1 MNFNELSDEELDAI
15 IASGELPSEVAPVA
29 PQAKQVP
36 ENWRPLSRPHAAPE
50 APRPDMTM
58 GMSTPHLMAAGAGG
72 ELDAILQGIKEKG
85 QLAFAPEGKAGEDL
99 IARINADRA
108 ERARINEML
117 YSNPAAV
124 AGQLGARVIPAM
136 AAPARLPA
144 QVALE
149 GALDFAKPG
158 GQKVS
163 GIGSELAGSA
173 LHGAIGAGT
182 AYGIGKAINTLG
194 RAAGAKAGRMTPKG
208 EEAMKTSGAAERLG
222 LPPTTIGQL
231 APQGA
236 VGQVERNLPGYG
248 ARVVEQARALER
260 ATGGERVPGIFDKGA
275 AYMQELTD
283 AARNRLAM
291 GAGKYK
297 SVDVHVAEKGL
308 AGYQPKYTANMITNT
323 GNPGYPRAQELLE
336 KYGWDI
342 SPVVGMR
349 PKQFSD
355 TQLPLSTYHEM
366 RVATNRSL
374 AKVNRML
381 DGPMPT
387 AEDRLAKKY
396 LSDLKTAL
404 DSDAERWAKQN
415 AGNAEA
421 MELYKDATKYYR
433 EVVAPTILD
442 NPLASKLLSKTRG
455 FATGDEALRASLS
468 TAGKPR
474 VDLLRPT
481 MSQRGE
487 DITQVLRNLPDVTEA
502 AISGKLPESA
512 TFDPL
517 RLAAAATGHPIGAA
531 EALLSRVPGL
541 SALSAS
547 PLAKR
552 LYFAENI
559 LEGSRPNLNR
569 VGQAPLRD
577 LLPRELPRQGTLPR
591 AVWGVAQYPQEK
603 VESKVKRVVGMK

>member
-1 MNFNELSDEELDAI
+1 MDLSNYTDEELDALI
-15 IASGELPSEVAPVA
+15 EGKGEEPTHT
-29 PQAKQVP
+29 VP
-36 ENWRPLSRPHAAPE
+36 ENWRPLSRPHASAA
-50 APRPDMTM
+50 APRPDTTM
-58 GMSTPHLMAAGAGG
+58 GMSTPQLIAAGAGG
-72 ELDAILQGIKEKG
+72 ELNAILQGIKEKG
-85 QLAFAPEGKAGEDL
+85 QLVFAPEGKAGEDL

-108 ERARINEML
+108 ERARIDEML

-124 AGQLGARVIPAM
+124 AGQLGARVIPAI

-158 GQKVS
+158 GKKVS

-173 LHGAIGAGT
+173 LHGAVGAGT
-182 AYGIGKAINTLG
+182 AYGVGKALNALG
-194 RAAGAKAGRMTPKG
+194 RAAGAKSGRMTPHG

-248 ARVVEQARALER
+248 ARVMEQARALER
-260 ATGGERVPGIFDKGA
+260 ATGGEKVPGIFDKGE
-275 AYMQELTD
+275 AYARELTD

-291 GAGKYK
+291 GADKYK
-297 SVDVHVAEKGL
+297 EVDTYVAEKGL

-342 SPVVGMR
+342 SPVAGTR
-349 PKQFSD
+349 PKQLS
-355 TQLPLSTYHEM
+355 TTELPLSTYHEM

-404 DSDAERWAKQN
+404 DNDAERWAKQN

-421 MELYKDATKYYR
+421 MELYKDATQYYR
-433 EVVAPTILD
+433 DVVAPTVLD

-455 FATGDEALRASLS
+455 FATGEEALRSSLS
-468 TAGKPR
+468 TTGRPR

-502 AISGKLPESA
+502 AISGNLPASA
-512 TFDPL
+512 SFDPL
-517 RLAAAATGHPIGAA
+517 RLAYAASGHPIGAA

-541 SALSAS
+541 SELSAS

-552 LYFAENI
+552 LYFAENV
-559 LEGSRPNLNR
+559 LEGASPARST
-569 VGQAPLRD
+569 VGQTPLQA
-577 LLPRELPRQGTLPR
+577 LLSRELPRQGALPR
-591 AVWGVAQYPQEK
+591 AAWGAAQYPQEK
-603 VESKVKRVVGMK
+603 IESKTKRGVGTK